1 MLSSTENFLF
11 PVLVEQ
17 MTYRTQLEK
26 NEYPCNSW
34 TFNDVL
40 VRLLDIIAYPIKI
53 EIENNTSKLG
63 YTTTSGSSIHPKLID
78 NCCHLLARVLS
89 EVIFESNT
97 SEVKTIIEITYVPY
111 KLIKIFMIYFC
122 FPLV

>member
-1 MLSSTENFLF
+1 MLSSAENYQF

-26 NEYPCNSW
+26 NEFLCNNW

-40 VRLLDIIAYPIKI
+40 VRLLDIIAYPVKSKI
-53 EIENNTSKLG
+53 ENIHNRCGYSLTSINTG
-63 YTTTSGSSIHPKLID
+63 IHQKLID

-89 EVIFESNT
+89 EIIFQSAP
-97 SEVKTIIEITYVPY
+97 EVKLDHILRGCRLGRFY
-111 KLIKIFMIYFC
+111 KQSFSFYFS
-122 FPLV
+122 FL

>member
-1 MLSSTENFLF
+1 MLSSAENYQF

-26 NEYPCNSW
+26 NEFLCNNW

-40 VRLLDIIAYPIKI
+40 VRLLDIIAYPVKSKI
-53 EIENNTSKLG
+53 ENIHNRCGYSLTSINTG
-63 YTTTSGSSIHPKLID
+63 IHQKLID

-89 EVIFESNT
+89 EIIFQSAP
-97 SEVKTIIEITYVPY
+97 EVKLDHI
-111 KLIKIFMIYFC
+111 LRGC
-122 FPLV
+122 RL

>member
-1 MLSSTENFLF
+1 MLSSTENYLF

-53 EIENNTSKLG
+53 EIENNTGRLG

-78 NCCHLLARVLS
+78 SCCHLLARVLS
-89 EVIFESNT
+89 EVIFESNS
-97 SEVKTIIEITYVPY
+97 SEVRIP
-111 KLIKIFMIYFC
+111 IKISYVLYKIINFHNFLR
-122 FPLV
+122 FSLV